1 MYGAIK
7 TLDKKGWIQEAL
19 DDGESLRKKV
29 YIITELE
36 RKIAVQE
43 LNRLESLYH
52 TAKKIMEG
60 RE

>member
-52 TAKKIMEG
+52 TAKKS
-60 RE
+60 